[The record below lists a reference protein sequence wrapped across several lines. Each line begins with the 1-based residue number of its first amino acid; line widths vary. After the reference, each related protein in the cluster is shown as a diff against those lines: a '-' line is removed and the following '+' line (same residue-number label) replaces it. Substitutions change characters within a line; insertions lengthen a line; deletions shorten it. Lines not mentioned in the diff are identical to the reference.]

1 MIKLFNVIDIRTG
14 QFHSVAIVKE
24 RNAKYFIPVNTEV
37 DDGLEQGV

>member
-24 RNAKYFIPVNTEV
+24 RNAKYFIPANES
-37 DDGLEQGV
+37 DEE